1 MKRSYVSNVLDIAD
15 EKPANQECEGC
26 EADLLGEGKESGEI
40 NSAQSLVFTALQV
53 ICQNQNFFLDEC
65 SFSGPFF
72 ANYRDAGL

>member
-1 MKRSYVSNVLDIAD
+1 MHEIFYALTIAD

-53 ICQNQNFFLDEC
+53 ICHNQNLF
-65 SFSGPFF
+65 
-72 ANYRDAGL
+72 